1 MSKLSEKSLK
11 ILEYYTILDQLAEK
25 CVSRKAKQAARN
37 LRPLHDIEDVQEL
50 LTQTDDAKRLLTTG
64 GTPAFGGIREVSAAL
79 SRSKMGGIL
88 STRELLD
95 IASLLHAA
103 NQVRKYGNEQQDN
116 GVHTSLDTMFAR
128 INSNRYLEEKINR
141 AIISEEEIADAASSE
156 LANIRRQIRQQNV
169 HVRETLNHYV
179 SSATYSKYLQE
190 TIITQRDGRYVIPV
204 KSEHK
209 GDVPGMV
216 HDISSSGATLFI
228 EPTQVVNANNQIKI
242 LQGKEKAEIERI
254 LAELTADVEGFS
266 EAIAADYDVLCKL
279 DFIFAKANY
288 SFQLNACS
296 PKLSEKTQVQLIQAR
311 HPLLDQKKAVA
322 IDIALGCDYDT
333 LVITGPNTGGK
344 TVSLKTLGLLSLMA
358 ASGLHIPANE
368 ESEVCLFQNI
378 YADIG
383 DEQSIEQSL
392 STFSAH
398 MKNTVSIM
406 EKCGPDDLILFDEL
420 GAGTDPEEGAALA
433 VAIIE
438 YGRKMGSLVAATTHY
453 SELKVF
459 ALTTEGVE
467 NASCEFDVRTLQPTY
482 RLLTGV
488 PGKSNAFAISKR
500 LGLQPAIIEQ
510 AKKQISEEN
519 VRFEDVLGRLE
530 KERHQLQKQRE
541 DADRLRRTA
550 QSEKDKAVTMK
561 GRAEDEI
568 DAILEK
574 AREQAARILRDARIA
589 SDTVLAQLDEMKK
602 QANTNAA
609 DQNLAAARAALR
621 STLGPAEKKAGHRE
635 KKTVEADSIRPLKA
649 GDTVYLLNVGVQG
662 TVLKP
667 EDKDGMV
674 YVQAGILKVNVPIN
688 ELRIEQPKKK
698 QQPKTR
704 KAYRTAG
711 ASPEVRRSAAK
722 SELDVRGMMVEEAL
736 MEVDRY
742 ISDCLMAR
750 LDVVTII
757 HGKGTG
763 ALRAAIQDHLRH
775 DKHVK
780 SIRNGRYGEGDM
792 GVTILELK

>member
-1 MSKLSEKSLK
+1 MSKLSEKSLR
-11 ILEYYTILDQLAEK
+11 ILEYYTILDQLAEH
-25 CVSRKAKQAARN
+25 CVSRKAKQQAKN
-37 LRPLHDIEDVQEL
+37 LRPLHDLEDVQEL
-50 LTQTDDAKRLLTTG
+50 LTQTDDAKRMLTAA
-64 GTPAFGGIREVSAAL
+64 GTPAFGGIREVEPAL
-79 SRSKMGGIL
+79 NRAKMGGVL
-88 STRELLD
+88 SPRELLD
-95 IASLLHAA
+95 VASLLHAA

-116 GVHTSLDTMFAR
+116 GLKTSLDPLFAR
-128 INSNRYLEEKINR
+128 INSNKYLEEKISR

-156 LANIRRQIRQQNV
+156 LANIRRQMRQQNV
-169 HVRETLNHYV
+169 RVRETLNHFV
-179 SSATYSKYLQE
+179 SSSSYSKYLQE
-190 TIITQRDGRYVIPV
+190 NLITQRDGRYVIPV
-204 KSEHK
+204 KSEHR
-209 GDVPGMV
+209 GDIPGMV
-216 HDISSSGATLFI
+216 HDVSASGATLFI
-228 EPTQVVNANNQIKI
+228 EPAQVVNANNQIKI

-254 LAELTADVEGFS
+254 LAELTSDVAGFAD
-266 EAIAADYDVLCKL
+266 AIGVDYDVLCKL

-288 SFQLNACS
+288 SFKLNACA
-296 PKLSEKTQVQLIQAR
+296 PQLSETTQVNLVRAR
-311 HPLLDQKKAVA
+311 HPLLDQKKAVP
-322 IDIALGCDYDT
+322 IDIALGYDYDT

-358 ASGLHIPANE
+358 ASGMHIPANE
-368 ESEVCLFQNI
+368 QSTVCLFRNI

-398 MKNTVSIM
+398 MKNTVAIM

-438 YGRKMGSLVAATTHY
+438 YGRQMCSLVAATTHY

-459 ALTTEGVE
+459 ALSTDGVE
-467 NASCEFDVRTLQPTY
+467 NASCEFDVKTLQPTY
-482 RLLTGV
+482 KLLTGV
-488 PGKSNAFAISKR
+488 PGKSNAFAISRR
-500 LGLQPAIIEQ
+500 LGLQPAIIER
-510 AKKQISEEN
+510 AKEQISAEN
-519 VRFEDVLGRLE
+519 VRFEDVLDRLE
-530 KERHQLQKQRE
+530 RERHQLQKQRE

-550 QSEKDKAVTMK
+550 QSEKDKAANLK
-561 GRAEDEI
+561 DRAEDET

-574 AREQAARILRDARIA
+574 ARDQAARILREARLV
-589 SDTVLAQLDEMKK
+589 SENVFAQLDDMKK
-602 QANTNAA
+602 QAQTNAA

-621 STLGPAEKKAGHRE
+621 STLGKAEKNANKRE
-635 KKTVEADSIRPLKA
+635 KKQVEPESIRPLKA

-667 EDKDGMV
+667 ENKDGMV
-674 YVQAGILKVNVPIN
+674 YVQAGIMKVNVPIN
-688 ELRIEQPKKK
+688 ELRLEEKKK
-698 QQPKTR
+698 DKPK
-704 KAYRTAG
+704 KAYRVPSGHA
-711 ASPEVRRSAAK
+711 AEIRRSAAK

-742 ISDCLMAR
+742 ISDCLMSH

-763 ALRAAIQDHLRH
+763 ALRAAIQQHLRH
-775 DKHVK
+775 DRHVK

>member
-1 MSKLSEKSLK
+1 MSKLSEKSLR
-11 ILEYYTILDQLAEK
+11 ILEYYTILDQLAEH
-25 CVSRKAKQAARN
+25 CVSRKAKQQAKN
-37 LRPLHDIEDVQEL
+37 LRPLHDLEDVQEL
-50 LTQTDDAKRLLTTG
+50 LTQTDDAKRMLTAA
-64 GTPAFGGIREVSAAL
+64 GTPAFGGIREVEPAL
-79 SRSKMGGIL
+79 NRAKMGGVL
-88 STRELLD
+88 SPRELLD
-95 IASLLHAA
+95 VASLLHAA

-116 GVHTSLDTMFAR
+116 GLKTSLDPLFAR
-128 INSNRYLEEKINR
+128 INSNKYLEDKISR

-156 LANIRRQIRQQNV
+156 LANIRRQMRQQNV
-169 HVRETLNHYV
+169 RVRETLNHFV
-179 SSATYSKYLQE
+179 SSSSYSKYLQE
-190 TIITQRDGRYVIPV
+190 NLITQRDGRYVIPV
-204 KSEHK
+204 KSEHR
-209 GDVPGMV
+209 GDIPGMV
-216 HDISSSGATLFI
+216 HDVSASGATLFI
-228 EPTQVVNANNQIKI
+228 EPAQVVNANNQIKI

-254 LAELTADVEGFS
+254 LAELTSDVAGFAD
-266 EAIAADYDVLCKL
+266 AIGADYDVLCKL

-288 SFQLNACS
+288 SFKLNACA
-296 PKLSEKTQVQLIQAR
+296 PQLSETTQVNLVRAR
-311 HPLLDQKKAVA
+311 HPLLDQKKAVP
-322 IDIALGCDYDT
+322 IDIALGYDYDT

-358 ASGLHIPANE
+358 ASGMHIPANE
-368 ESEVCLFQNI
+368 ESTVCLFRNI

-398 MKNTVSIM
+398 MKNTVAIM

-438 YGRKMGSLVAATTHY
+438 YGRQMCSLVAATTHY

-459 ALTTEGVE
+459 ALSTDGVE
-467 NASCEFDVRTLQPTY
+467 NASCEFDVKTLQPTY
-482 RLLTGV
+482 KLLTGV
-488 PGKSNAFAISKR
+488 PGKSNAFAISRR
-500 LGLQPAIIEQ
+500 LGLQPAIIER
-510 AKKQISEEN
+510 AKEQISAEN
-519 VRFEDVLGRLE
+519 VRFEDVLDRLE
-530 KERHQLQKQRE
+530 RERHQLQKQRE

-550 QSEKDKAVTMK
+550 QSEKDKAANLK
-561 GRAEDEI
+561 DRAEDET

-574 AREQAARILRDARIA
+574 ARDQAARILREARLV
-589 SDTVLAQLDEMKK
+589 SENVFAQLDDMKK
-602 QANTNAA
+602 QAQTNAA

-621 STLGPAEKKAGHRE
+621 STLGKAEKNANKRE
-635 KKTVEADSIRPLKA
+635 KKQVEPESIRPLKA

-667 EDKDGMV
+667 ENKDGMV
-674 YVQAGILKVNVPIN
+674 YVQAGIMKVNVPIN
-688 ELRIEQPKKK
+688 ELRLEEKKK
-698 QQPKTR
+698 DKPK
-704 KAYRTAG
+704 KAYRAPSG
-711 ASPEVRRSAAK
+711 HAAEIRRSAAK

-742 ISDCLMAR
+742 ISDCLMSH

-763 ALRAAIQDHLRH
+763 ALRAAIQQHLRH
-775 DKHVK
+775 DRHVK

>member
-1 MSKLSEKSLK
+1 MSKLSEKSLR
-11 ILEYYTILDQLAEK
+11 ILEYYTILDQLAEH
-25 CVSRKAKQAARN
+25 CVSRKAKQEAKN
-37 LRPLHDIEDVQEL
+37 LRPMHDLEDVQEL
-50 LTQTDDAKRLLTTG
+50 LTQTDDAKRMMTSS
-64 GTPAFGGIREVSAAL
+64 GTPAFGGIREVAAAL
-79 SRSKMGGIL
+79 GRAKMGGVL

-95 IASLLHAA
+95 VASLLHAA
-103 NQVRKYGNEQQDN
+103 GQVRKYGNEQQDN
-116 GVHTSLDTMFAR
+116 GLKTALDHYFAR
-128 INSNRYLEEKINR
+128 INSNKYLEDKINR

-156 LANIRRQIRQQNV
+156 LANIRRQMRQQNV
-169 HVRETLNHYV
+169 RVRETLNHFV

-190 TIITQRDGRYVIPV
+190 NLITQRDGRYVIPV
-204 KSEHK
+204 KSEHR
-209 GDVPGMV
+209 GDIPGMV
-216 HDISSSGATLFI
+216 HDVSASGATLFI
-228 EPTQVVNANNQIKI
+228 EPAQVVNANNQIKI
-242 LQGKEKAEIERI
+242 LLGKEKAEIERI
-254 LAELTADVEGFS
+254 LAELTTDVAGFAD
-266 EAIAADYDVLCKL
+266 AIEADYDVLCKL

-288 SFQLNACS
+288 SFKLNACS
-296 PKLSEKTQVQLIQAR
+296 PQLSEKTQVNLLRAR
-311 HPLLDQKKAVA
+311 HPLLDQKTAVP
-322 IDIALGCDYDT
+322 IDIALGYDYDT

-358 ASGLHIPANE
+358 ASGMHIPANE
-368 ESEVCLFQNI
+368 ESTVCLFRNI

-398 MKNTVSIM
+398 MKNTVAIM

-438 YGRKMGSLVAATTHY
+438 YGRQMCSLVAATTHY

-459 ALTTEGVE
+459 ALSTDGVE
-467 NASCEFDVRTLQPTY
+467 NASCEFDVKTLQPTY
-482 RLLTGV
+482 KLLTGV

-500 LGLQPAIIEQ
+500 LGLQPAIIER
-510 AKKQISEEN
+510 AKEQISAEN
-519 VRFEDVLGRLE
+519 VRFEDVLDRLE
-530 KERHQLQKQRE
+530 RERHQLQKQRE

-550 QSEKDKAVTMK
+550 QSEKDKAVNLK
-561 GRAEDEI
+561 GKAEDET

-574 AREQAARILRDARIA
+574 ARDQAARILREARLV
-589 SDTVLAQLDEMKK
+589 SENVFAQLDDMKK
-602 QANTNAA
+602 QAQTNAA

-621 STLGPAEKKAGHRE
+621 STLGQAERNANKRE
-635 KKTVEADSIRPLKA
+635 KKKVEPESIRPLKA

-667 EDKDGMV
+667 ENKDGMV
-674 YVQAGILKVNVPIN
+674 YVQAGIMKVNVPIN
-688 ELRIEQPKKK
+688 ELRLEEKKKEKPKK
-698 QQPKTR
+698 
-704 KAYRTAG
+704 AYHAPTGNA
-711 ASPEVRRSAAK
+711 AEIRRAAAK

-742 ISDCLMAR
+742 ISDCLMAH
-750 LDVVTII
+750 LDIVTVI

-763 ALRAAIQDHLRH
+763 ALRTAIQQHLRH

-792 GVTILELK
+792 GVTILELR

>member
-1 MSKLSEKSLK
+1 M
-11 ILEYYTILDQLAEK
+11 
-25 CVSRKAKQAARN
+25 
-37 LRPLHDIEDVQEL
+37 
-50 LTQTDDAKRLLTTG
+50 
-64 GTPAFGGIREVSAAL
+64 SAAL

-561 GRAEDEI
+561 GRAEDET

-602 QANTNAA
+602 QANTNAS

-621 STLGPAEKKAGHRE
+621 STLGQAEKKAGHRE
-635 KKTVEADSIRPLKA
+635 KKTVEAGQHPPAQGGRYRLSAQCRRA
-649 GDTVYLLNVGVQG
+649 GHGS
-662 TVLKP
+662 
-667 EDKDGMV
+667 
-674 YVQAGILKVNVPIN
+674 QAGRQGRHGVCTGGYF
-688 ELRIEQPKKK
+688 EGQCAHQR
-698 QQPKTR
+698 
-704 KAYRTAG
+704 AAHRTAEKEAAAQDAQG
-711 ASPEVRRSAAK
+711 VPDSRCIAGGSPF
-722 SELDVRGMMVEEAL
+722 G
-736 MEVDRY
+736 
-742 ISDCLMAR
+742 
-750 LDVVTII
+750 
-757 HGKGTG
+757 GKK
-763 ALRAAIQDHLRH
+763 RAGCPRH
-775 DKHVK
+775 DGRGGAHGGRQIYLRLPDGAAGCCDNYSRQGHRCAARGHSGSPAARQACEVHPQRQIRRRRHGRNDSGTEVK
-780 SIRNGRYGEGDM
+780 PDKIQKLWHKKRQYVGIYPVAICG
-792 GVTILELK
+792 I